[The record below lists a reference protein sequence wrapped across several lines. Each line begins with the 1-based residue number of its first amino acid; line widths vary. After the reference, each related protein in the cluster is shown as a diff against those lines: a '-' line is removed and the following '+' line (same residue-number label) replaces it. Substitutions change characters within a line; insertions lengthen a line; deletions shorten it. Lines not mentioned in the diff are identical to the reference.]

1 MAPEAGEDKH
11 RECLFFQQNQQVTN
25 LLNYI
30 DFSILT
36 NTRSSVLYTH
46 S

>member
-1 MAPEAGEDKH
+1 MAPEAGGDKH
-11 RECLFFQQNQQVTN
+11 RECLFFQQNQALTN

-30 DFSILT
+30 DFSGLT
-36 NTRSSVLYTH
+36 TAQSSVLYTH